1 MTKKEKA
8 KIQAKI
14 EQYRKLAE
22 DEIDKAICAENER
35 ERDAHGRQAWFN
47 DGAADALEHLLS
59 ELS

>member
-1 MTKKEKA
+1 MTKEEKA

-35 ERDAHGRQAWFN
+35 ERDTHSLQAWYN
-47 DGAADALEHLLS
+47 DGAADALENLLS

>member
-35 ERDAHGRQAWFN
+35 ERHAHSLQTWFN

>member
-1 MTKKEKA
+1 MPTKEEATIK
-8 KIQAKI
+8 AKI
-14 EQYRKLAE
+14 EQYRELAA

-35 ERDAHGRQAWFN
+35 ERDAHSLQAWFN